1 MPQRRRVSPEYIRE
15 LAAIHGMKV
24 DPEAAE
30 RRAQEIELNLAK
42 LDSVPAETLQSV
54 TPAYLLPPRQ
64 PRKSAR

>member
-1 MPQRRRVSPEYIRE
+1 MAPRRRVNPEYVRE
-15 LAAIHGMKV
+15 LAGLHGVKI
-24 DPEAAE
+24 DAQAAE

-54 TPAYLLPPRQ
+54 PPAYLLPPRQ